1 MDLEEV
7 KKLQNV
13 FKPNLNEISRERE
26 RYINQKSKKVHWKI
40 LNCFTNHE
48 KLLLSYLMII
58 LQLHLRINT
67 KQIHE
72 KRIPSMSTRVAR
84 GGVAKVSNRNVSNH
98 SNHHVK
104 S

>member
-13 FKPNLNEISRERE
+13 FKPNLNEISRERD
-26 RYINQKSKKVHWKI
+26 INQKSKKVHWKI

-84 GGVAKVSNRNVSNH
+84 GDVAKVSNRNVSNH